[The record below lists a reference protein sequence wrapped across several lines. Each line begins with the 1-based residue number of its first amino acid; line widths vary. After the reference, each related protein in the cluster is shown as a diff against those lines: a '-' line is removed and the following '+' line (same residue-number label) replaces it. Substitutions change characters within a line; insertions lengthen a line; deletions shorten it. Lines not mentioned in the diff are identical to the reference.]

1 MTQKYFIKGR
11 YDMGEKTAISRQIAI
26 LGAGA
31 LGVMYGSIL
40 TDKLGRER
48 VYFLADENRTDRYRK
63 QGIYCNGNRCDFNY
77 YSPGELKTAPA
88 LILIAVKFNQLEE
101 AIATA
106 REAAG
111 EDTLFVS
118 VLNGIS
124 SEELLTEE
132 FGKERVLYCCVQ
144 GMDAVKEE
152 NHFSYTNTGMI
163 SIGNRKGEKDEKLD
177 FVTGIFDEAGL
188 AYEIPEDIMHKMWSK
203 LMFNTGVNQ
212 AATVFDIPYGG
223 LQKEGMARTM
233 MREAMKETKRIA
245 QYEDVF
251 LTDEEIDGWFGLLD
265 GLNPKGMPSMRQDM
279 LAKRATELELFA
291 GTIKRKGMEYGVQTP
306 VNDYFYDGI
315 LLMER
320 NRGIFREET
329 DEKAEE

>member
-1 MTQKYFIKGR
+1 
-11 YDMGEKTAISRQIAI
+11 
-26 LGAGA
+26 
-31 LGVMYGSIL
+31 
-40 TDKLGRER
+40 
-48 VYFLADENRTDRYRK
+48 
-63 QGIYCNGNRCDFNY
+63 
-77 YSPGELKTAPA
+77 
-88 LILIAVKFNQLEE
+88 
-101 AIATA
+101 
-106 REAAG
+106 
-111 EDTLFVS
+111 
-118 VLNGIS
+118 
-124 SEELLTEE
+124 
-132 FGKERVLYCCVQ
+132 
-144 GMDAVKEE
+144 
-152 NHFSYTNTGMI
+152 
-163 SIGNRKGEKDEKLD
+163 
-177 FVTGIFDEAGL
+177 
-188 AYEIPEDIMHKMWSK
+188 
-203 LMFNTGVNQ
+203 MFNTGVNQ

-251 LTDEEIDGWFGLLD
+251 LTDEEIDGWFRLLD